1 MNLSDSMQTQDLIV
15 VVADLDAKQAV
26 EGMLRRPESL
36 RIRPIHF
43 RVDRY
48 KERDSGCYRTSH
60 EYLRLFIKQFDHAI
74 VMFDR
79 HGSGR
84 DTESRQDIETAV
96 EHQLAINGWKGRSA
110 AIVCDPELEIWVWSN
125 SPEVDEVLGWRGK
138 QPALGEWLVAEG
150 HCDARTAKP
159 SDPKEAMRQSLRA
172 VGRSPSASQFRDLA
186 GRVGFARCTD
196 PAFLKFKQILQSWFG
211 QQ

>member
-1 MNLSDSMQTQDLIV
+1 VDAQDLIA

-26 EGMLRRPESL
+26 EGILRRPESL
-36 RIRPIHF
+36 RIRPVQF

-48 KERDSGCYRTSH
+48 EKRDAGCYRSSH
-60 EYLRLFIKQFDHAI
+60 DYLRPAIGWFDHAI
-74 VMFDR
+74 VIFDR

-84 DTESRQDIETAV
+84 ESESREEIEAAV

-110 AIVCDPELEIWVWSN
+110 AIVCDPELEIWVWSD

-138 QPALGEWLVAEG
+138 QPALREWLVAEG
-150 HCDARTAKP
+150 HCDAEAAKP
-159 SDPKEAMRQSLRA
+159 SDPNEAMRQSLRA
-172 VGRSPSASQFRDLA
+172 VGKTPSASQFRDLA
-186 GRVGFARCTD
+186 GRVGFERCTD
-196 PAFLKFKQILQSWFG
+196 PAFLKFKQTLQSWFG

>member
-1 MNLSDSMQTQDLIV
+1 MHTQDLIV
-15 VVADLDAKQAV
+15 VVADADAKQAV
-26 EGMLRRPESL
+26 EGMLRRPKSL
-36 RIRPIHF
+36 QIRPIRF

-48 KERDSGCYRTSH
+48 NRRDSGCYRSSH
-60 EYLRLFIKQFDHAI
+60 DYLRRAIGRFDHAI

-84 DTESRQDIETAV
+84 DTESRQEIETAV
-96 EHQLAINGWKGRSA
+96 EHQLAINGWEERSA
-110 AIVCDPELEIWVWSN
+110 AIVCDPELEIWLWSD

-138 QPALGEWLVAEG
+138 QPALREWLVAEG
-150 HCDARTAKP
+150 HWDAEAAKP
-159 SDPKEAMRQSLRA
+159 SDPKEAMKQSLRA
-172 VGRSPSASQFRDLA
+172 VGKSPSASQFRDLA

-196 PAFLKFKQILQSWFG
+196 PAFLKFKQTLQLWFG